1 MKSGHRQ
8 SFDMYRGWRGSQ
20 ATVVPRGAQKGISA
34 GPSGYKQGQLSLAE
48 QRVWLQVE
56 QQTEWKE
63 EKDGGGPVTAATHL
77 HTGGGGGGTL
87 CDGCVDRGCHRARGS
102 RYLLS

>member
-77 HTGGGGGGTL
+77 HTGGHFVRWL
-87 CDGCVDRGCHRARGS
+87 RGPRVSPCS
-102 RYLLS
+102 R